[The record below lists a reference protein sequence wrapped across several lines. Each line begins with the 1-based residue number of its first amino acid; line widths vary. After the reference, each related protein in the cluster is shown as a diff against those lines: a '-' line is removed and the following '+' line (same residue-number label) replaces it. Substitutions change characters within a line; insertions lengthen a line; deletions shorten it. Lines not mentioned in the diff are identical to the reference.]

1 MPLAGSSKTLE
12 CRVDQPTGNFH
23 EYAIGSDSKVVFN
36 KLSGALILAD
46 SKWWDSLFLD
56 PFFGVNGS
64 ELDGLSSQEFQTL
77 KDLGFVLN
85 DSRFKKFAD
94 KIRRFGE
101 DKKKTRPITFFI
113 TPQLTCPMGCV
124 YCFEEN
130 DRKKRGVKKRLLVED
145 IPAIKKTI
153 DEYTRL
159 TRLSSDHIALAFFGG
174 EPLISELSEFNVG
187 LFELAQKEG
196 FFVDVITSGV
206 SIDDFYHELLAKN
219 KNIIREVNVT
229 LDGPKEVHDTVRPL
243 RSGAPSYDLIK
254 KNIQKMLDNGVRVL
268 VKQNFGSKTI
278 NGFEKFID
286 DLVGYG
292 WYDSSVFVHGVNMV
306 KSYGGVD
313 SGNQEIDE
321 TAANLRIIETF
332 KKPKYAKLLPK
343 FRLEGMKLIEYFS
356 HALHLLTFKSA
367 GGKIM
372 NKYDGYPRYA
382 HCHPSDGTT
391 INISYNGNICSCN
404 WFQGK
409 DLNFG
414 NIFSKPDF
422 EGMAK
427 MHNVNV
433 MDNSYCSSCD
443 IATTCGGGCLND
455 QYEMGKPAYY
465 RKCQKQAY
473 EIQQRF
479 LQSVFQ
485 KKWADA
491 KLNGKKFKVLSAGF
505 DFDYKYENRI
515 LLQPSE

>member
-1 MPLAGSSKTLE
+1 MKTLE
-12 CRVDQPTGNFH
+12 YRVDQSPGNFH
-23 EYAIGSDSKVVFN
+23 EYAINSNSKVIFN
-36 KLSGALILAD
+36 KLSGALILVD
-46 SKWWDSLFLD
+46 SKWWDHLSLDRFA
-56 PFFGVNGS
+56 GINRS
-64 ELDGLSSQEFQTL
+64 EPDGISSQEFETL
-77 KDLGFVLN
+77 KDLGFALN
-85 DSRFKKFAD
+85 GLRFKKFAD
-94 KIRRFGE
+94 KIRQFGE

-130 DRKKRGVKKRLLVED
+130 DRKKHGAKRLLVKD
-145 IPAIKKTI
+145 ISAIHNTI
-153 DEYTRL
+153 DKYKQL
-159 TRLSSDHIALAFFGG
+159 TGLSSDHIAIAFFGG
-174 EPLISELSEFNVG
+174 EPLISNLREFNVA
-187 LFELAQKEG
+187 LFELAQEEK

-206 SIDDFYHELLAKN
+206 SIDDLYHVLLAKN

-229 LDGPKEVHDTVRPL
+229 LDGPKEVHDAVRPL
-243 RSGAPSYDLIK
+243 RNGAPSYDLIK
-254 KNIQKMLDNGVRVL
+254 ENIQKMLDNGLRVL

-286 DLVGYG
+286 DLVDYG
-292 WYDSSVFVHGVNMV
+292 WYDSPVFVHGVNMV

-321 TAANLRIIETF
+321 TTANLRIIETF
-332 KKPKYAKLLPK
+332 RKPKYAKLLPK

-356 HALHLLTFKSA
+356 HVLHLLTFKNVN
-367 GGKIM
+367 GKIM

-433 MDNSYCSSCD
+433 IDNFHCSACD

-465 RKCQKQAY
+465 RECRKQAY

-479 LQSVFQ
+479 LGSIFR
-485 KKWADA
+485 KGWADA
-491 KLNGKKFKVLSAGF
+491 KLDGKKFKILSTSF
-505 DFDYKYENRI
+505 DFDYQYENRI
-515 LLQPSE
+515 LLQPSG